1 MSVRLNEAYETYKDR
16 MHFYCIY
23 INEAHP
29 DDGWQIKVNLDA
41 KIVHNQ
47 PTTIDERAEIAEAC
61 QLDLRFNLPVLLG
74 DIENETDLSYAA
86 RPVRLFVLDED
97 GVIAHR
103 SGIGPRDL
111 NVEGALEA
119 IEKIVGS

>member
-1 MSVRLNEAYETYKDR
+1 MRLNEAYETYKDR
-16 MHFYCIY
+16 MNFFCIY

-41 KIVHNQ
+41 DIIHNQ
-47 PTTIDERAEIAEAC
+47 PTTIEERADIAEVC
-61 QLDLRFNLPVLLG
+61 QLDLRLNMLVLLG

-97 GVIAHR
+97 GVIVHR
-103 SGIGPRDL
+103 SGVGPRDL
-111 NVEGALEA
+111 DVEGALA
-119 IEKIVGS
+119 TIEKIAGS

>member
-1 MSVRLNEAYETYKDR
+1 MRLNEAYETHKDR
-16 MHFYCIY
+16 MNFFCIY

-41 KIVHNQ
+41 DIIHNQ
-47 PTTIDERAEIAEAC
+47 PSTIEERADIAEVC
-61 QLDLRFNLPVLLG
+61 QLDLRLNMPVLLG

-97 GVIAHR
+97 GVIVHR
-103 SGIGPRDL
+103 SGVGPRDL
-111 NVEGALEA
+111 DVEGALAA
-119 IEKIVGS
+119 IEKIAGS

>member
-1 MSVRLNEAYETYKDR
+1 

-41 KIVHNQ
+41 DIIHDQ
-47 PTTIDERAEIAEAC
+47 PTTIEARAEIAEVC
-61 QLDLRFNLPVLLG
+61 QLDLRLKMPVLLG
-74 DIENETDLSYAA
+74 DIENQTDLSYAA

-97 GVIAHR
+97 GVIVHR
-103 SGIGPRDL
+103 SGVGPRDL
-111 NVEGALEA
+111 DVDGALAA
-119 IEKIVGS
+119 IEKIAGS

>member
-1 MSVRLNEAYETYKDR
+1 MRLNEAYETYKDR
-16 MHFYCIY
+16 MNFFCIY

-41 KIVHNQ
+41 DIIHNQ
-47 PTTIDERAEIAEAC
+47 PTTIEERADIAEVC
-61 QLDLRFNLPVLLG
+61 QLDLRLNMLVLLG

-97 GVIAHR
+97 GVIVHR
-103 SGIGPRDL
+103 SGVGPRDL
-111 NVEGALEA
+111 DVEGALAA
-119 IEKIVGS
+119 IETIVGS

>member
-1 MSVRLNEAYETYKDR
+1 MRLNEAYETYKDR
-16 MHFYCIY
+16 MHFFRIY

-41 KIVHNQ
+41 DIIHNQ
-47 PTTIDERAEIAEAC
+47 PTTIEERADIAEVC
-61 QLDLRFNLPVLLG
+61 QLDLRLNMPVLLG

-97 GVIAHR
+97 GVIVHR
-103 SGIGPRDL
+103 SGVGPRDL
-111 NVEGALEA
+111 DVEGALAA
-119 IEKIVGS
+119 IETIVGS

>member
-1 MSVRLNEAYETYKDR
+1 MRLNEAYETYKDR
-16 MHFYCIY
+16 MNFFCIY

-41 KIVHNQ
+41 DIIHNQ
-47 PTTIDERAEIAEAC
+47 PTTIEERADIAEVC
-61 QLDLRFNLPVLLG
+61 QLDLRLNMPVLLG

-97 GVIAHR
+97 GVIVHR
-103 SGIGPRDL
+103 SGVGPRDL
-111 NVEGALEA
+111 DVEGTLAA
-119 IEKIVGS
+119 IEKIAGS

>member
-1 MSVRLNEAYETYKDR
+1 VRLNEAYDTYKNR

-41 KIVHNQ
+41 DIIHNQ
-47 PTTIDERAEIAEAC
+47 PTTIEARAEIAEVC
-61 QLDLRFNLPVLLG
+61 QLDLRLKMPVLLG
-74 DIENETDLSYAA
+74 DIENQTDLSYAA

-97 GVIAHR
+97 GVIVHR
-103 SGIGPRDL
+103 SGVGPRDL
-111 NVEGALEA
+111 DVEGALAA
-119 IEKIVGS
+119 IEKIAGS

>member
-1 MSVRLNEAYETYKDR
+1 MRLNEAYETYKDR
-16 MHFYCIY
+16 MHFFCIY

-41 KIVHNQ
+41 DIIHNQ
-47 PTTIDERAEIAEAC
+47 PITIEERADIAEVC
-61 QLDLRFNLPVLLG
+61 QLDLRLNMPVLLG

-97 GVIAHR
+97 GVIVHR
-103 SGIGPRDL
+103 SGVGPRDL
-111 NVEGALEA
+111 DVEGALAA
-119 IEKIVGS
+119 IEKIAGS

>member
-1 MSVRLNEAYETYKDR
+1 MRLNEAYETYKDR
-16 MHFYCIY
+16 MNFFCIY

-41 KIVHNQ
+41 DIIHTQ
-47 PTTIDERAEIAEAC
+47 PSTIEERADIAEVC
-61 QLDLRFNLPVLLG
+61 QLDLRLNMPVLLG

-97 GVIAHR
+97 GVIVHR
-103 SGIGPRDL
+103 SGVGPRDL
-111 NVEGALEA
+111 DVEGALAA
-119 IEKIVGS
+119 IEKIAGS

>member
-1 MSVRLNEAYETYKDR
+1 MRLNEAYETYKDR
-16 MHFYCIY
+16 MHFFCIY

-41 KIVHNQ
+41 DIIHNQ
-47 PTTIDERAEIAEAC
+47 PTTIEERSDIAEVC
-61 QLDLRFNLPVLLG
+61 QLDLRLNMPVLLG

-97 GVIAHR
+97 GVIVHR
-103 SGIGPRDL
+103 SGVGPRDL
-111 NVEGALEA
+111 DVEGALAA
-119 IEKIVGS
+119 IEKIAGS

>member
-1 MSVRLNEAYETYKDR
+1 MRLNEAYETYKDR
-16 MHFYCIY
+16 MNFFCIY

-41 KIVHNQ
+41 DIIHNQ
-47 PTTIDERAEIAEAC
+47 PTTIEERADIAEVC
-61 QLDLRFNLPVLLG
+61 QLDLRLNMLVLLG

-97 GVIAHR
+97 GVIVHR
-103 SGIGPRDL
+103 SGVGPRDL
-111 NVEGALEA
+111 DVEGALAA
-119 IEKIVGS
+119 IEKIAGS

>member
-1 MSVRLNEAYETYKDR
+1 MRLNEAYETYKDR
-16 MHFYCIY
+16 MNFFCIY

-41 KIVHNQ
+41 DIIHNQ
-47 PTTIDERAEIAEAC
+47 PSTIEERADIAEVC
-61 QLDLRFNLPVLLG
+61 QLDLRLNMPVLLG

-97 GVIAHR
+97 GVIVHR
-103 SGIGPRDL
+103 SGVGPRDL
-111 NVEGALEA
+111 DVEGALAA
-119 IEKIVGS
+119 IEKIAGS

>member
-1 MSVRLNEAYETYKDR
+1 MRLNEVYETYKDR
-16 MHFYCIY
+16 MNFFCIY

-41 KIVHNQ
+41 DIIHNQ
-47 PTTIDERAEIAEAC
+47 PSTIEERADIAEVC
-61 QLDLRFNLPVLLG
+61 QLDLRLNMPVLLG

-97 GVIAHR
+97 GVIVHR
-103 SGIGPRDL
+103 SGVGPRDL
-111 NVEGALEA
+111 DVEGALAA
-119 IEKIVGS
+119 IEKIAGS